1 MSRLRFKVLNHLH
14 NNLAAAANNMV
25 NVVNLLKMTTI
36 TLNQDAIKVN
46 GRTIYDTVKVANIA
60 KVSGGVWAGQ
70 TSKGDTFRIIG
81 GFASGGG
88 RNEWFLEYPFSMD
101 FDVLDD
107 VHQY

>member
-1 MSRLRFKVLNHLH
+1 
-14 NNLAAAANNMV
+14 
-25 NVVNLLKMTTI
+25 MTTI

-88 RNEWFLEYPFSMD
+88 RNEWFLEYPLGYGDQSIRANSAVNCFKLMAK
-101 FDVLDD
+101 V
-107 VHQY
+107 